1 MNKKISLG
9 LSLAVLF
16 IAIAVTVA
24 VTMSVSM
31 RTYNNLIKDL
41 PNRAQMY
48 SSVSEIDD
56 IVRSEY
62 FGTVNESLLNSEIA
76 EGYANGLGDQYSY
89 YMTASEYEA
98 YLNGLAGQKI
108 GIGML
113 AFYDASDNAI
123 YAAEVSENSPA
134 AQGGIAKGDKI
145 IEIDEEK
152 VTARNYEELIEK
164 LSGDKLSSVK
174 VRFVHD
180 GKEKTEAIV
189 KGYNEHSVFSSI
201 NGTVGYVKINEFNAK
216 TASQLKSTVNDMS
229 KKDVV
234 SVIFDVRGIS
244 RGTIEYAAE
253 TLDVLVPV
261 TSEGT
266 GALATLKNKD
276 GKVLD
281 TFTADADSV
290 SMQMMVLV
298 NSETSGPAELFAC
311 DLRDYGKA
319 KLIGTKT
326 AGNAT
331 AQKTYSLSNGGALML
346 TFAEVIPYV
355 SESYN
360 NKGLTPDYT
369 VELTAEQNEKLAV
382 LQQSEDGQYKKA
394 YALLSG
400 EE

>member
-9 LSLAVLF
+9 LFFAVLF

-76 EGYANGLGDQYSY
+76 DGYANGLGDRLSY

-98 YLNGLAGQKI
+98 YRTRIAGQNVGT
-108 GIGML
+108 GII
-113 AFYDASDNAI
+113 AFYDASENTI

-134 AQGGIAKGDKI
+134 AQGGISKGDKI

-152 VTARNYEELIEK
+152 VTAGNYNELIAK

-174 VRFVHD
+174 LRFIHD

-189 KGYNEHSVFSSI
+189 KGYTDRSVFSSI
-201 NGTVGYVKINEFNAK
+201 NGNTGYIKITEFNAK
-216 TASQLKSTVNDMS
+216 TADYLKNAIDDMS

-234 SVIFDVRGIS
+234 SLIFDVRGTS
-244 RGTIEYAAE
+244 GGTVEYAAE

-266 GALATLKNKD
+266 GALATLKDKEGN
-276 GKVLD
+276 VLD

-290 SMQMMVLV
+290 SMQMMTLV

-311 DLRDYGKA
+311 DLRDYGKS
-319 KLIGTKT
+319 KLVGTKT

-331 AQKTYSLSNGGALML
+331 AQRAYSLSNGGALML

-355 SESYN
+355 SGSYN

-369 VELTAEQNEKLAV
+369 VELTAEQNAKLAV
-382 LQQSEDGQYKKA
+382 LKQSEDGQYKKA
-394 YALLSG
+394 YSLLTG

>member
-56 IVRSEY
+56 IVRSNY

-76 EGYANGLGDQYSY
+76 DGYARGLGDQYSY
-89 YMTASEYEA
+89 YMTASEYAA
-98 YLNGLAGQKI
+98 YQNELAGQKI
-108 GIGML
+108 GIGIV
-113 AFYDASDNAI
+113 AFYDAAENAV

-134 AQGGIAKGDKI
+134 AQGGISKGDKI
-145 IEIDEEK
+145 TEIDEEK
-152 VTARNYEELIEK
+152 VTALNYKELIGK

-174 VRFVHD
+174 IRFVHD
-180 GKEKTEAIV
+180 GKEKTESIV
-189 KGYNEHSVFSSI
+189 KGYSDRSVFNST
-201 NGTVGYVKINEFNAK
+201 NGSVGYVKIIEFNAE
-216 TASQLKSTVNDMS
+216 TAAQLKDTVNNMS

-234 SVIFDVRGIS
+234 SIIFDLRGTS
-244 RGTIEYAAE
+244 KGTIEYAAQ

-266 GALATLKNKD
+266 GALATLKDKD
-276 GKVLD
+276 GNVLD
-281 TFTADADSV
+281 TYTADADSI

-319 KLIGTKT
+319 KLVGTKT

-331 AQKTYSLSNGGALML
+331 AQKAYSLSNGGALML

-360 NKGLTPDYT
+360 NKGLIPDYA
-369 VELTAEQNEKLAV
+369 VELTEGQNKKLAI
-382 LQQSEDGQYKKA
+382 LAQSEDAQYKKA